1 MAGGLTAGGGCAV
14 APSTTGIA
22 GPPSDGTE
30 KPVGLCYLAVGT
42 KQSVYVYEYN
52 FRGSREEISS
62 RAVNQALY
70 LLYRQIK

>member
-1 MAGGLTAGGGCAV
+1 M
-14 APSTTGIA
+14 
-22 GPPSDGTE
+22 
-30 KPVGLCYLAVGT
+30 GLCYLAVGT
-42 KQSVYVYEYN
+42 KQSVYVYKYN

>member
-1 MAGGLTAGGGCAV
+1 MAAGLIAAGGCDV
-14 APSTTGIA
+14 ALSTTGIA
-22 GPPSDGTE
+22 GPSSDGTD

-42 KQSVYVYEYN
+42 KQSVYVYKYN